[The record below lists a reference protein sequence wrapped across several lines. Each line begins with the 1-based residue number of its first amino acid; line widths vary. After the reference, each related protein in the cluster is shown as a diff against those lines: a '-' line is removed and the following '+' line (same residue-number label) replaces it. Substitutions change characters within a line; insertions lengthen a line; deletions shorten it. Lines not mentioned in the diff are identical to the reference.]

1 MDFLIEKPLKKPMN
15 AAIVMID
22 IDYFKNYNDY
32 YGHPAGDIVIKKTAD
47 ILRKSLR
54 KDDIVIR
61 YGGEEF
67 LLILKNADSK
77 IFKDVYKRIA
87 ENLKNENISHEK
99 SPISDRVTIS
109 VGVCFKYF
117 EKTLNLKENIKK
129 ADKALYI
136 SKESGR
142 NRFTIL

>member
-1 MDFLIEKPLKKPMN
+1 M
-15 AAIVMID
+15 
-22 IDYFKNYNDY
+22 
-32 YGHPAGDIVIKKTAD
+32 IVI
-47 ILRKSLR
+47 
-54 KDDIVIR
+54 
-61 YGGEEF
+61 
-67 LLILKNADSK
+67 
-77 IFKDVYKRIA
+77 
-87 ENLKNENISHEK
+87 LKNENISHEK